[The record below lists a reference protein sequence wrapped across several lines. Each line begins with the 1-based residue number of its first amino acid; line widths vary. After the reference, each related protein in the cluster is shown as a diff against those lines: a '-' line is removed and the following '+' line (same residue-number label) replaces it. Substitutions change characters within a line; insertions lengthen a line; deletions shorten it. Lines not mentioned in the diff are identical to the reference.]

1 MMYEKFLE
9 ELRLEYDRRVTTSES
24 LTKKSSD
31 LMTISGIVAALIT
44 GFFGSFVSLEQLQT
58 NYLLYLVLI
67 GVGLLIST
75 VGLCAGLNKVESQR
89 TPFMGRNMIKG
100 SKTDFKIVNS
110 WVKQNEENYYEALI
124 DEYVQCMKEAEK
136 TNEIKSKWINRSLGV
151 FIAGLSILPI
161 SLLIGF
167 VLPISLTPISSN

>member
-1 MMYEKFLE
+1 
-9 ELRLEYDRRVTTSES
+9 
-24 LTKKSSD
+24 
-31 LMTISGIVAALIT
+31 MTISGIVAALIT

-58 NYLLYLVLI
+58 NYLLYLIVI
-67 GVGLLIST
+67 EVGLLIFT

-89 TPFMGRNMIKG
+89 TPFMGRKMIKG

-136 TNEIKSKWINRSLGV
+136 TNEIKSKWINYSLGV
-151 FIAGLSILPI
+151 FIVGLSFLPI

-167 VLPISLTPISSN
+167 VLPIL